1 MPDYNLVAVRKQ
13 PHCYK
18 NNYNTVGM
26 NNFGDWVRDHRKR
39 LGLYQSDLAKR
50 AGVSTSYISTIER
63 GQRHSIT
70 GAELRPEPQKVT
82 AIAKALGQSADE
94 ALLLTGYA
102 PKTETPTFNLAESAR
117 LALLDQN
124 LTPEEQAEIVE
135 EMAIA
140 YEIVMARRKARSAKA
155 LNTE

>member
-1 MPDYNLVAVRKQ
+1 MPDYNLVVAIKQ

-26 NNFGDWVRDHRKR
+26 NKFGDWVRDHRKR

-63 GQRHSIT
+63 GQKHSIT

-82 AIAKALGQSADE
+82 AIAKALGRSADE
-94 ALLLTGYA
+94 ALLLAGYA

-117 LALLDQN
+117 IALLDQN
-124 LTPEEQAEIVE
+124 LSPEDQAEIIE
-135 EMAIA
+135 EMTIA
-140 YEIVMARRKARSAKA
+140 YNVIMERRR
-155 LNTE
+155 LRRERQQ